1 MNTDR
6 TNTHSDAFDPNTVG
20 EMHSGQVRMAYR
32 LAAQYRGELLHLHSR
47 GRGNGWLSW
56 DGAWWTRDDPGA
68 PKRAVLEVLRRALAD
83 SPDDKK
89 LHSDVN
95 KCESRAGVAGVLAL
109 AAELETFAITG
120 AELAAIRAE
129 LGSAALA
136 ACAQRVLDAYP
147 AHREQALHRET
158 LNAINTGTDP
168 VEVFDVMLRTAQKAC
183 LRSDEPQLII
193 DTAINEATADWTPWT
208 QPT

>member
-32 LAAQYRGELLHLHSR
+32 LAAQYRGELLYLHTR
-47 GRGNGWLSW
+47 GRGSGWLSW
-56 DGAWWTRDDPGA
+56 DGTWWTRDDPGA
-68 PKRAVLEVLRRALAD
+68 PTRAVLEVLRRALAD

-95 KCESRAGVAGVLAL
+95 KCESAAGVARVLAL
-109 AAELETFAITG
+109 AAALETFAIT
-120 AELAAIRAE
+120 ATELAIAGSE
-129 LGSAALA
+129 LAHAALA

-147 AHREQALHRET
+147 AHRDQALKRET
-158 LNAINTGTDP
+158 LSAIIAGVDP
-168 VEVFDVMLRTAQKAC
+168 EQVEAAMLRTAQMTGP
-183 LRSDEPQLII
+183 LTHESRLII
-193 DTAINEATADWTPWT
+193 TSAKYEAQEDWPER
-208 QPT
+208 PYYP